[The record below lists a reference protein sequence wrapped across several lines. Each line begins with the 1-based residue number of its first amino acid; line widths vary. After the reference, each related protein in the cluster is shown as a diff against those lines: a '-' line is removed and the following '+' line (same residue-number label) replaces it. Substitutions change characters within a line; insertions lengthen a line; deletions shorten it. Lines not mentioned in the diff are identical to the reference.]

1 MLKGRPTSSFP
12 CSRSVSDPIRI
23 SATFK
28 DISLNQ
34 PQRLPPF
41 EFRQLHCRSLNL
53 GIGYAVA
60 GGRSCRLISPLL
72 DTHSASPG
80 KSSARRPWRTSTR
93 YLSGLKPK
101 ASMRLTS
108 GPLLLPLGTA
118 HGSLQ
123 RPSNMS
129 RPPLRKP
136 RTTLVHAVSSA

>member
-53 GIGYAVA
+53 GSGYAVA

-80 KSSARRPWRTSTR
+80 KYFRPAALADIDEIFERLKAEGFDGA
-93 YLSGLKPK
+93 YL
-101 ASMRLTS
+101 
-108 GPLLLPLGTA
+108 
-118 HGSLQ
+118 
-123 RPSNMS
+123 
-129 RPPLRKP
+129 
-136 RTTLVHAVSSA
+136 